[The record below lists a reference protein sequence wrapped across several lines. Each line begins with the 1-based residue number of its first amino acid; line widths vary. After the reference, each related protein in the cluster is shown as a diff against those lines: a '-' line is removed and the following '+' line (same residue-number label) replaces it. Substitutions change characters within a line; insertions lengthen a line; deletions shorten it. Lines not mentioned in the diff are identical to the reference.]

1 MESCPAPWEARRR
14 PAAVAAGARPLRT
27 GAAPATR
34 AAAKVKLQISAH
46 RTFPGRGAVDNRQ
59 RVTGWWE
66 PRASREGRTPRP
78 PLLLCPPHRQPLRLC
93 KRGSALR
100 QPPLSGAP
108 RRGGTEI
115 SLARSSTE
123 SPSALCAVSEQ
134 SGPQFFPPALA
145 QWKEPSFPHCTIP
158 PGTAWLSTALR
169 CAALHCTA
177 LHCIALRCRPPER

>member
-1 MESCPAPWEARRR
+1 MESCPAPCVAGLRQWLPGHGRCARE
-14 PAAVAAGARPLRT
+14 PVVT
-27 GAAPATR
+27 ATR

-46 RTFPGRGAVDNRQ
+46 RTLSGRGAVDNRQ
-59 RVTGWWE
+59 RVTGWCE
-66 PRASREGRTPRP
+66 PRAGREGRTPGP
-78 PLLLCPPHRQPLRLC
+78 PLLLCPLHRQPLRLC

-100 QPPLSGAP
+100 QTPLPGAP

-123 SPSALCAVSEQ
+123 SPSALCAMSEQ
-134 SGPQFFPPALA
+134 SGPQFFPLALA
-145 QWKEPSFPHCTIP
+145 RWKDPSFPHCTIT